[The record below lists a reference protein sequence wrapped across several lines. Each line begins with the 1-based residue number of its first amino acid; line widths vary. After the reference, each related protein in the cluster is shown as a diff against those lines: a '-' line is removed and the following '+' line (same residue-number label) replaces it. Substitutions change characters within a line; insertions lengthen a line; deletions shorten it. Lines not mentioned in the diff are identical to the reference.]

1 MHGRCIQGLCG
12 VLFEAHCAL
21 KVKLRRHTVRSVQSW
36 GWSAR
41 SKTSSSPCRRCS
53 SANPSIESSNI
64 QYEIRNVPGDL
75 AEELSDLLL
84 ADGALS
90 ATIIEHR
97 RPGANEEEIF
107 KEKFGS
113 SEFWKTCSV
122 QVCYLLSEEEEQNA
136 QHTTLMRTALT
147 WTGADETVLGAIDIS
162 QGEEIKPMNW
172 QQAILDEYQEIQIA
186 ENLKIVPTWG
196 EADDNPATNPA
207 TPSPTHAPS
216 IIRLNPGIA
225 FGTGDHPTTRM
236 CLQWINTLRDA
247 NVTSLLDYG
256 AGSGILAIAALI
268 LNVSKSAIGTD
279 IEPLAIKASAH
290 NATINGVGDRF
301 TAQLIDEAQET
312 HDANAAEQTHDII
325 VANILQGPLTQ
336 LAPRLAAHAHR
347 GTRLG
352 LSGITSNQAEGI
364 QKAYE
369 AVGFRHFVT
378 QTDDTAVTPLGHRW
392 VVLTAVFAG
401 DGSDDAE
408 EGHDGRHEEGHDGR
422 HDGGHVSSR

>member
-1 MHGRCIQGLCG
+1 

-21 KVKLRRHTVRSVQSW
+21 KVKLRRHTVRSVQPW

-196 EADDNPATNPA
+196 EADDNG
-207 TPSPTHAPS
+207 
-216 IIRLNPGIA
+216 IIRLCHQSQEIKRKA
-225 FGTGDHPTTRM
+225 LRHYVCWRWSAERTSTARRRRFGWKWPARGFGLAER
-236 CLQWINTLRDA
+236 
-247 NVTSLLDYG
+247 G
-256 AGSGILAIAALI
+256 A
-268 LNVSKSAIGTD
+268 V
-279 IEPLAIKASAH
+279 
-290 NATINGVGDRF
+290 DR
-301 TAQLIDEAQET
+301 
-312 HDANAAEQTHDII
+312 
-325 VANILQGPLTQ
+325 P
-336 LAPRLAAHAHR
+336 
-347 GTRLG
+347 
-352 LSGITSNQAEGI
+352 SI
-364 QKAYE
+364 Q
-369 AVGFRHFVT
+369 
-378 QTDDTAVTPLGHRW
+378 
-392 VVLTAVFAG
+392 
-401 DGSDDAE
+401 
-408 EGHDGRHEEGHDGR
+408 
-422 HDGGHVSSR
+422 